1 MRKLGSMEKTKQNK
15 KKKKEEMDIPNHII
29 QVLLP
34 ILEKYY
40 RKSINLSVRKGGSDH
55 YELGP
60 QG

>member
-1 MRKLGSMEKTKQNK
+1 
-15 KKKKEEMDIPNHII
+15 MDIPNHII